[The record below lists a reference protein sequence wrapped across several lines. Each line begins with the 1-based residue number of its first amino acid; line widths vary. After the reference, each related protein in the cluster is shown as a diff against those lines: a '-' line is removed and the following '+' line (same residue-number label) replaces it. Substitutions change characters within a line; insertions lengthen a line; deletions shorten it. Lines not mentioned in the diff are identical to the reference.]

1 MGGCP
6 WLIARLLEKSN
17 SSSAHLACW
26 RAERSSWKMARWPV
40 RGPGAD
46 ILGGSGAGEGGWFH
60 HAVLQAERSMA
71 LAWAVPSLG
80 DCLRLTVLHPW
91 ASPGDRRTDN
101 PPAVSRSRCYTSSLD
116 VYPKQMTGLLE
127 WQETFGLVLPN
138 PHRLFTDRETE
149 VQRGVLTL
157 IPSPLPPQGHSL

>member
-1 MGGCP
+1 MAYSQTLGKVKLLLCP
-6 WLIARLLEKSN
+6 PCLLESRTEQLEN
-17 SSSAHLACW
+17 GP
-26 RAERSSWKMARWPV
+26 RPV

-71 LAWAVPSLG
+71 LAWAVPSLGDG

-157 IPSPLPPQGHSL
+157 IPSPLPPQDHSL